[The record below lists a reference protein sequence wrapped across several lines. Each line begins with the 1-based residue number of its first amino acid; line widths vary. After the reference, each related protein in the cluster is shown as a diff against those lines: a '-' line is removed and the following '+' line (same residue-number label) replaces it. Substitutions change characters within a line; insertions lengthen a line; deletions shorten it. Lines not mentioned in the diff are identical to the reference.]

1 MSTTEAVQASQ
12 EQSAE
17 EALLARIQA
26 GELIEDMD
34 ELTPRYKAILERT
47 LEIAAQSEVTVLTW
61 AYTAFDVAPD
71 TGAPRP
77 RRARSWPRPPAGYAL
92 RAFRC

>member
-1 MSTTEAVQASQ
+1 MSTTETAAATADQA
-12 EQSAE
+12 AE

-47 LEIAAQSEVTVLTW
+47 LEIAAQSEVTV
-61 AYTAFDVAPD
+61 
-71 TGAPRP
+71 
-77 RRARSWPRPPAGYAL
+77 
-92 RAFRC
+92 